1 MQRDNSGLSISGARE
16 LTERELTLIHGGGL
30 FGDVW
35 NTVTG
40 AAQDVGHAIAVA
52 ATSTWKVLSSDT
64 ALKIYRA
71 IGSVLTKP
79 PPPIN

>member
-1 MQRDNSGLSISGARE
+1 MNDHLNIAGARE
-16 LTERELTLIHGGGL
+16 LRDEELMLIQGGGF

-35 NTVTG
+35 NTVTA
-40 AAQDVGHAIAVA
+40 AAQDVGHAISVA

-64 ALKIYRA
+64 ALKIYKA
-71 IGSVLTKP
+71 IGIAITR